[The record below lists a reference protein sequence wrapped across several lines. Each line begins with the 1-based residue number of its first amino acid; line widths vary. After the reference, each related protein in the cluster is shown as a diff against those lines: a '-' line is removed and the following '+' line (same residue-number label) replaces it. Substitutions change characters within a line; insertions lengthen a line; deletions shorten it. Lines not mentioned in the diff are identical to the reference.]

1 MSLLRFSQ
9 TFTYFGTLVDEA
21 TFGYFKADVD
31 CQFTQV
37 QLTCQTAPTG
47 AAVTVDLLVET
58 ATVASAPQGRIAT
71 LAIGAKDQVTTLT
84 AALAVTKDSIVRA
97 KIKSIGAGGDPV
109 VPGSDLTM
117 TLIGKF
123 NSENVNEIYPT
134 AVSTC
139 KLYGYQY
146 INGAPSQG
154 TRVSVRLND
163 FPASQNP
170 IIFQDSAK
178 IVDTSETGYW
188 SVDVVQGQSYLVTIQ
203 KSGILNKEIT
213 IPLQNTYA
221 FPNSL

>member
-1 MSLLRFSQ
+1 MDD
-9 TFTYFGTLVDEA
+9 TICNEA
-21 TFGYFKADVD
+21 IRMKKNCEGCEHEWNYACDMVRQGYH
-31 CQFTQV
+31 
-37 QLTCQTAPTG
+37 
-47 AAVTVDLLVET
+47 
-58 ATVASAPQGRIAT
+58 
-71 LAIGAKDQVTTLT
+71 
-84 AALAVTKDSIVRA
+84 LAVTKDSIVRA
-97 KIKSIGAGGDPV
+97 KIKSIGSS

-123 NSENVNEIYPT
+123 NSENINEIYPT

-146 INGAPSQG
+146 INGAPSEG

-163 FPASQNP
+163 SPASQNP

-178 IVDTSETGYW
+178 IVDTDETGYW

-203 KSGILNKEIT
+203 KSGILNKSIT
-213 IPLQNTYA
+213 IPLLQSTYA

>member
-21 TFGYFKADVD
+21 TFGLFQADVD

-47 AAVTVDLLVET
+47 AAVTVDLLIGITEQT
-58 ATVASAPQGRIAT
+58 KIAT
-71 LAIGAKDQVTTLT
+71 LATAAKDQVTTLAT
-84 AALAVTKDSIVRA
+84 ALIVPKNSIVRA
-97 KIKSIGAGGDPV
+97 KIKSIGTGTV
-109 VPGSDLTM
+109 GSDLTM

-123 NSENVNEIYPT
+123 NSENVDEVYPT
-134 AVSTC
+134 TVNIC

-146 INGAPSQG
+146 INGAPSEG

-178 IVDTSETGYW
+178 IVDTNETGYW

-203 KSGILNKEIT
+203 KSGILNKSIT
-213 IPLQNTYA
+213 IPTQSTYA

>member
-37 QLTCQTAPTG
+37 QLTCQTAPTE
-47 AAVTVDLLVET
+47 AAVTVDLLIGTEVQNNKT
-58 ATVASAPQGRIAT
+58 AT
-71 LAIGAKDQVTTLT
+71 LASGAKDQVTTLT
-84 AALAVTKDSIVRA
+84 AALAVTKNSIVRA
-97 KIKSIGAGGDPV
+97 KIKSIGSS

-188 SVDVVQGQSYLVTIQ
+188 SVDVVQDQSYLVTIQ

>member
-47 AAVTVDLLVET
+47 AAVTVDLLIGST
-58 ATVASAPQGRIAT
+58 PQTKIAT
-71 LAIGAKDQVTTLT
+71 LASGANDQVTTLT

-97 KIKSIGAGGDPV
+97 KIKSIGSS

-123 NSENVNEIYPT
+123 NSENINEIYPT

-146 INGAPSQG
+146 INGAPSEG

-163 FPASQNP
+163 SPASQNP

-178 IVDTSETGYW
+178 IVDTDETGYW

-203 KSGILNKEIT
+203 KSGILNKSIT
-213 IPLQNTYA
+213 IPLLQSTYA

>member
-1 MSLLRFSQ
+1 MPLLRFSQ
-9 TFTYFGTLVDEA
+9 TFTYFGALVDEA
-21 TFGYFKADVD
+21 TFGLFQADVD

-47 AAVTVDLLVET
+47 TAVTVDLLIGSTEQT
-58 ATVASAPQGRIAT
+58 RIAT
-71 LAIGAKDQVTTLT
+71 LAIGAKDQVTTLAT
-84 AALAVTKDSIVRA
+84 ALVVPQNSIVRA
-97 KIKSIGAGGDPV
+97 KIKSIGSTV
-109 VPGSDLTM
+109 SGSDLTM

-123 NSENVNEIYPT
+123 NSENVNEVNPT

-139 KLYGYQY
+139 TLYGYQY
-146 INGAPSQG
+146 INGAPSEG

-188 SVDVVQGQSYLVTIQ
+188 SVSVVQGQSYLVTIQ
-203 KSGILNKEIT
+203 KSGILNKSIT

>member
-9 TFTYFGTLVDEA
+9 TFTYFGALAVDK

-47 AAVTVDLLVET
+47 ATVTVGLLIGSTEQT
-58 ATVASAPQGRIAT
+58 PIAT
-71 LAIGAKDQVTTLT
+71 LAIGANDQVTTLAT
-84 AALAVTKDSIVRA
+84 ALVVTKNSIVRA
-97 KIKSIGAGGDPV
+97 KIKQIGSSV
-109 VPGSDLTM
+109 VGSDLTM

-123 NSENVNEIYPT
+123 DSDNVVEVPPGN
-134 AVSTC
+134 VSVCT
-139 KLYGYQY
+139 LYGYQY

-154 TRVSVRLND
+154 TRVSVRLNNS
-163 FPASQNP
+163 PASQSP
-170 IIFQDSAK
+170 IIFQDSPK
-178 IVDTSETGYW
+178 IVDTDETGKW
-188 SVDVVQGQSYLVTIQ
+188 SVNVVQGQSYLVTIQ

-221 FPNSL
+221 FPVSL

>member
-37 QLTCQTAPTG
+37 QLTCQTAPAG
-47 AAVTVDLLVET
+47 AAVTVDLLIG
-58 ATVASAPQGRIAT
+58 SAEQTKIAT
-71 LAIGAKDQVTTLT
+71 LDIAAKDQVTTLT

-97 KIKSIGAGGDPV
+97 KIKSIGSS

-123 NSENVNEIYPT
+123 NSDNVAEVYPT

-146 INGAPSQG
+146 INGAPSEG

-163 FPASQNP
+163 FPAIQNP

-178 IVDTSETGYW
+178 IVDTSEIGYW

-221 FPNSL
+221 FPVSL